1 MGGGGLAGRRWWSG
15 LRTARMIKID
25 NVWATVEGVAER
37 TTIGG
42 MLRYRSKGYRF
53 TEAYRRG
60 RWDGWRTMLDRYHR
74 FPAGLVP
81 FVTQR
86 LSAAGHSVA
95 IEDTRVRPPPHPA
108 IAPASLSAGL
118 TLLPHQVQAVNVA
131 YEAGRGVIHH
141 PVGSGKTKILV
152 ELVRRCAVP
161 ALILTHR
168 KDLLY
173 QLYGEFTKSLNIPGL
188 IGVIGD
194 GSWHE
199 NWIVIGTFQ
208 TINATL
214 KNYPAQAKAF
224 LESRQAVLV
233 DEIQHLRAPTYESV
247 MKAAK
252 NAFYRYGCS
261 ATPHREGEPE
271 TRFKVEGW
279 TGPVVSHEEFI
290 EERQVPADVFVVHY
304 DAPETDLPWPEDYE
318 VGVCGNSGRNNL
330 TAELVSLA
338 PKPVLVLIERIDHG
352 RKLAAMLGNW
362 YQNVVFI
369 YGEDKAKVR
378 EQALEAFRNNHVD
391 VLVSSVIL
399 DEGVDLP
406 NIRTL
411 ILAGGGRAPHRI
423 IQRVG
428 RGQRRTQVKQRLLVF
443 DFWDRGKYTLRHSK
457 QRLKTYKGQAAYDT
471 FQIGKDDVLDALREG
486 AIQEALT

>member
-1 MGGGGLAGRRWWSG
+1 
-15 LRTARMIKID
+15 MIRVD
-25 NVWATVEGVAER
+25 NVWATVEGIAAR
-37 TTIGG
+37 PTISG
-42 MLRYRSKGYRF
+42 MLRYRRKGFRF
-53 TEAYRRG
+53 TEAYKRG
-60 RWDGWRTMLDRYHR
+60 RWDGWSTVLDRYGR

-86 LSAAGHSVA
+86 LSAAGHSVEIA
-95 IEDTRVRPPPHPA
+95 DTRQRPSPHPA
-108 IAPASLSAGL
+108 LAPASLSAGL
-118 TLLPHQVQAVNVA
+118 TLLPHQIQAVNIA

-161 ALILTHR
+161 ALVLTHR

-194 GSWHE
+194 GSWRE

-208 TINATL
+208 TINAAL
-214 KNYPAQAKAF
+214 NNYPRQAKDF

-233 DEIQHLRAPTYESV
+233 DEIQHLRAPTYEAV
-247 MKAAK
+247 MKAAV

-271 TRFKVEGW
+271 TKFKVEGW
-279 TGPVVSHEEFI
+279 TGPVVSHEEFV

-318 VGVCGNSGRNNL
+318 VGVCESRERNTL
-330 TAELVSLA
+330 TAELVLLA

-352 RKLAAMLGNW
+352 RKLAAMLGTSYKDPHCSLHGLW
-362 YQNVVFI
+362 APQKVVFI

-428 RGQRRTQVKQRLLVF
+428 RGQRRTQVKQQLLVF
-443 DFWDRGKYTLRHSK
+443 DFWDRGKYTGRHSK

-486 AIQEALT
+486 SVQEGLT